1 MKWEVSNWSEIHIR
15 SEKQSE
21 SAKWIEVWNAKWI
34 KNKPIKHKSIPMSNQ
49 SATELRRQLTL
60 QKVNPELHD
69 RIINFPI
76 HLRGDLLQTYNDV
89 TLRYTVKKVLKIYLP
104 ENGKEADNIMNNLL
118 PPHWK
123 LKYSDSEEHTS
134 HYKGNNK

>member
-1 MKWEVSNWSEIHIR
+1 
-15 SEKQSE
+15 
-21 SAKWIEVWNAKWI
+21 
-34 KNKPIKHKSIPMSNQ
+34 MSNQ

-123 LKYSDSEEHTS
+123 LKYSDSGPTIEVIT
-134 HYKGNNK
+134 NN